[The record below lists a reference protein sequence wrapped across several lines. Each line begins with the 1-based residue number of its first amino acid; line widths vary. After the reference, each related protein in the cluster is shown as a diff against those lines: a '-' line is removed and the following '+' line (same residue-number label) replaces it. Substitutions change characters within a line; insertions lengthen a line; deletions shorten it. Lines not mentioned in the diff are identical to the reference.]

1 MSKAL
6 VDKHLK
12 KFEIEQR
19 AILQNLREIIASELP
34 TATET
39 IKYGIPTFVIGGI
52 GLIGYDGYK
61 KHNSL
66 FPYSGS
72 TTSLLKT
79 ELVQYEQTK
88 GSIHFAI
95 DKRFPKPLLKKII
108 KVRIQQLNANYPK
121 KSGEFL
127 EFYGNGVLKAS
138 GKIKN
143 EEMHGDWK
151 WFRKDGVIMRSG
163 SFKAGKQVGIWVT
176 YDQKGK
182 PYKKTNFGS

>member
-12 KFEIEQR
+12 KFEFGQR
-19 AILQNLREIIASELP
+19 LILQNLREMISNELP
-34 TATET
+34 TATEV
-39 IKYGIPTFVIGGI
+39 IKYGIPTFLINDVAIIGF
-52 GLIGYDGYK
+52 DVFK
-61 KHNSL
+61 NHNSL

-72 TTSLLKT
+72 TNTLLKA
-79 ELVQYEQTK
+79 ELANYVQTK
-88 GSIHFAI
+88 GSIHF
-95 DKRFPKPLLKKII
+95 DLEKRFPKPLLRKIL
-108 KVRIQQLNANYPK
+108 KARISQINSSYPK
-121 KSGEFL
+121 KNGEFL

-143 EEMHGDWK
+143 EQMHGDWK

-163 SFKAGKQVGIWVT
+163 SFKAGRQVGVWVT